1 MLRASFLHSIFRTAI
16 VSRTAI
22 RNMSA
27 SAVPS
32 SPIPSPRLPESFSPE
47 ATTITPKLHLFT
59 AATPN
64 GYKPSIL
71 LEELHAA
78 YPDNTEIVY
87 DFTQLR
93 FDHTDQKKPEFLKI
107 NPNGRIPALVDE
119 NVKGGHNVFES
130 ASILLWLVERYDK
143 EYKFWFKDP
152 LEKSQALSW
161 IFFAHG
167 GVGPMQGQANH
178 FFRYAPEKIPYGIK
192 RYQDE
197 TARLY
202 SVLESQ
208 LAKPDSQGYL
218 VGRKFSV
225 ADINVFPWVRSYSWA
240 GVDITPFPNVAK
252 WLERIEA
259 RPATYRGLGVPE
271 RGKGK
276 RSKEEEEEDARE
288 ASKWIMDGQKK

>member
-1 MLRASFLHSIFRTAI
+1 MTSDLAVGVRNINKAYYPNLSSVFRLAHIFMLRASPLHSIFRTAI

-78 YPDNTEIVY
+78 YPGNTEIAY

-93 FDHTDQKKPEFLKI
+93 FDHTDHKKPEFLKI

-167 GVGPMQGQANH
+167 G
-178 FFRYAPEKIPYGIK
+178 
-192 RYQDE
+192 
-197 TARLY
+197 
-202 SVLESQ
+202 
-208 LAKPDSQGYL
+208 
-218 VGRKFSV
+218 KFSV
-225 ADINVFPWVRSYSWA
+225 SWRSGWY
-240 GVDITPFPNVAK
+240 
-252 WLERIEA
+252 
-259 RPATYRGLGVPE
+259 
-271 RGKGK
+271 
-276 RSKEEEEEDARE
+276 
-288 ASKWIMDGQKK
+288 